1 VGDDEVEGSVLDSV
15 REQWLWVWRR
25 TSRRLGWRELLR
37 LALPAAELRDEG
49 NLSAKKPS
57 CCEELKTSVEF
68 EGSTSLLVSW
78 SFAVL
83 RNLLVAGV

>member
-1 VGDDEVEGSVLDSV
+1 MGMGDDEVEGSVLDSA
-15 REQWLWVWRR
+15 REWLWGWR
-25 TSRRLGWRELLR
+25 RRLGWRELLR
-37 LALPAAELRDEG
+37 LALPAAELRDED

-57 CCEELKTSVEF
+57 RFEELKTSVEF
-68 EGSTSLLVSW
+68 EGSTFLLVSW